1 MSFPPSS
8 SSSAAF
14 PFPFVSFFF
23 VASFFSTADFVVG
36 RGAKKEET
44 GGFFS
49 SAFLSFVVVAGFEE
63 DVEAEVEGFEGD
75 AEGFGSVLGF
85 SSFFFFA
92 GEGVASSVDDRGQLA
107 ARK

>member
-1 MSFPPSS
+1 M
-8 SSSAAF
+8 
-14 PFPFVSFFF
+14 
-23 VASFFSTADFVVG
+23 
-36 RGAKKEET
+36 
-44 GGFFS
+44 
-49 SAFLSFVVVAGFEE
+49 VAGFEE

-107 ARK
+107 ARKWEVDRTHLHHRRLWLDFSI